1 MKGRCWTQE
10 EDRLLAETVLQWVR
24 EGGNQ
29 LDAFAEVGR
38 IINRTAGACGFRWN
52 AVVRKQENEAFR
64 RAKQERVASQLKR
77 KRENYFSM
85 RDVVGQLKD
94 FEGEYRDQRERLR
107 NLEKFKKDKD
117 RILREAV
124 LENRRLQEH
133 WNSFQ
138 QFQEEIK
145 DRYTRL
151 LKLLETA
158 RVADYGE
165 DGEVEDELESSE
177 RADVMEE
184 GTTVDT
190 ERETHS

>member
-38 IINRTAGACGFRWN
+38 MINRTAGACGFRWN
-52 AVVRKQENEAFR
+52 AVVRKREEEAFR
-64 RAKQERVASQLKR
+64 QAKQERVASQLKR

-85 RDVVGQLKD
+85 RDVVSQLKE
-94 FEGEYRDQRERLR
+94 FEGEYRNQKEQLR
-107 NLEKFKKDKD
+107 SLEKVKKDKD
-117 RILREAV
+117 RLLREAI

-133 WNSFQ
+133 WYSFQ

-158 RVADYGE
+158 RVAEYEEDEEGE
-165 DGEVEDELESSE
+165 ELESSGS
-177 RADVMEE
+177 ADVVK
-184 GTTVDT
+184 GRATVDT